1 MRRVAL
7 PLISILFSLF
17 ILNTSHAAGTTYK
30 WTDSNGSVVYS
41 QHPPAEGIAFE
52 RIQTKAAPRSSSKS
66 SYSAPSTSSA
76 KDSIMK
82 DKAAHDENAL
92 VQKETEKN
100 AAEREEN
107 CKLAKDRMRFYQV
120 QRRWKDKDGN
130 VQSLEDDERMIKLN
144 EAKQQ
149 VADFCS

>member
-17 ILNTSHAAGTTYK
+17 ILSTSHAAGTTYK

-41 QHPPAEGIAFE
+41 QHPPAEGITFE

-66 SYSAPSTSSA
+66 YSAPSSSSA

-82 DKAAHDENAL
+82 DKAARDENAL

-107 CKLAKDRMRFYQV
+107 CKKAKDRMRFYQV

>member
-7 PLISILFSLF
+7 TLIPVLFSLF
-17 ILNTSHAAGTTYK
+17 IFGSSHAASTTYK

-41 QHPPAEGIAFE
+41 QHPPAEGIQFE
-52 RIQTKAAPRSSSKS
+52 RIKTKSSSRSSSKAS
-66 SYSAPSTSSA
+66 SPAPSISA

-82 DKAAHDENAL
+82 DKAAREENTL
-92 VQKETEKN
+92 VQKEVDKN
-100 AAEREEN
+100 AAEREKN
-107 CKLAKDRMRFYQV
+107 CKLAKDRLRFYQV

-130 VQSLEDDERMIKLN
+130 VQSLEDDERMIKLD

-149 VADFCS
+149 VADFCG